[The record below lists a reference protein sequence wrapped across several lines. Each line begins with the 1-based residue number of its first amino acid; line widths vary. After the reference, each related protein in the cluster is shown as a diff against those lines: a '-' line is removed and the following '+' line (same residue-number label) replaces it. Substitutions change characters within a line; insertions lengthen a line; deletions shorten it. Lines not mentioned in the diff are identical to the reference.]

1 MLSPDV
7 RFEGFT
13 ATDWVRVLSLFRP
26 RRTAGSARD
35 AGDGGKPRGGVV
47 AVRAGGKLRKLV
59 HTDAGRLRIDEGPR
73 AAPISAEELAARHHA
88 SWAAVLEAGSLEA
101 IVERFGARVRRG
113 DDLIAQSIL
122 LLQLAREEH
131 LAGRID
137 LWPARLRGVPIPSP
151 GVVRGTLESLAGV
164 GKTVV
169 VGLFEGGE
177 LWTSVALRRD
187 ARGINLILGPDEVRE
202 DMGLLAGDWR
212 RDYRHLSRAIEERA
226 GELSLGCFA
235 EAETIRKLE
244 VDPSPGAWAR
254 AVAVRDVIL
263 APVPAALAIPLGIDA
278 GRAAL
283 AALRSIAERIDPMGV
298 VGPAVRAVLERAGT
312 DSDMAA
318 MLPFH
323 PLELLRKL
331 LSRER

>member
-26 RRTAGSARD
+26 RRPGSEEREP
-35 AGDGGKPRGGVV
+35 GRPRGGVV
-47 AVRAGGKLRKLV
+47 AVHSAGRLRKLM
-59 HTDAGRLRIDEGPR
+59 HTDAGRLRVDDAQRGMPR
-73 AAPISAEELAARHHA
+73 SAEELAARHHA
-88 SWAAVLEAGSLEA
+88 SWAAVIEAGALET
-101 IVERFGARVRRG
+101 IVERFGARTRRG
-113 DDLIAQSIL
+113 DDLLAQSLL
-122 LLQLAREEH
+122 LLQLAREELH
-131 LAGRID
+131 AGRID
-137 LWPARLRGVPIPSP
+137 LWPARLRGVPMPSA
-151 GVVRGTLESLAGV
+151 GVVRGTQESLVGV
-164 GKTVV
+164 GKTMVI
-169 VGLFEGGE
+169 GLFEGGE
-177 LWTSVALRRD
+177 LWTSIAMRRD
-187 ARGINLILGPDEVRE
+187 ARGLNLILGPDEVRK

-283 AALRSIAERIDPMGV
+283 SALRAIADRIDP
-298 VGPAVRAVLERAGT
+298 VGIVAPAVRAVLERAGT
-312 DSDMAA
+312 DSEMAA

-331 LSRER
+331 ISRER